1 MQPYITI
8 SGVSLNLGWTLNKMV
23 GFQHARRT
31 SPMLQ
36 YCMSLHISEESKR
49 MIRKLVI
56 ISFIICTFV
65 EIINIIHFKVSV
77 TKNRKQGKF

>member
-49 MIRKLVI
+49 MVRKHGYYI
-56 ISFIICTFV
+56 IYYLYFCRNNKYHPF
-65 EIINIIHFKVSV
+65 
-77 TKNRKQGKF
+77 